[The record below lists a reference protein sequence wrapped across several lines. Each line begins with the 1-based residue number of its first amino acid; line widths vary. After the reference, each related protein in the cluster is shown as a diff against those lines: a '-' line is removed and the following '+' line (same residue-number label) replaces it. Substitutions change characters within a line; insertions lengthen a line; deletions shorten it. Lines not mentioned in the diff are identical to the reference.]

1 MQEGSGDHTKKHK
14 IWAERLMR
22 EPIFFI
28 SLRLRKSVRFS
39 PSRGEIKRESGASP
53 EQYPLL

>member
-22 EPIFFI
+22 EPIFFYI
-28 SLRLRKSVRFS
+28 FATKK
-39 PSRGEIKRESGASP
+39 KREVFSLQGRNQKGIRCKS
-53 EQYPLL
+53 